1 MRSSGYNHNG
11 KIVPTSNFVSYVIKL
26 TLRINVSVRLYFTL
40 PAMNEIHETG
50 RYILQ
55 SS

>member
-1 MRSSGYNHNG
+1 MRLSGYIHNG
-11 KIVPTSNFVSYVIKL
+11 KIVPTSNFVSYLIKP
-26 TLRINVSVRLYFTL
+26 TLRINGCVRLFFTL

-55 SS
+55 FT